1 MNGPTSLPFGGTFP
15 KEDSMPLANRS
26 LLKDLGREER
36 EIRRRISAL
45 RRQPHRRFGIPD
57 LPADGSTNVFET
69 ALGTSAEQHEEVVR
83 RRLADKSRALAEA
96 LEQVREGR
104 YGLCQAC
111 GCRIPRR
118 RLQALPTATLC
129 VTCQEQRE
137 AALAAA

>member
-1 MNGPTSLPFGGTFP
+1 
-15 KEDSMPLANRS
+15 MPLAIRS
-26 LLKDLGREER
+26 RLKDLGREER
-36 EIRRRISAL
+36 EITRRISAL
-45 RRQPHRRFGIPD
+45 RRQPHRRFGVPD
-57 LPADGSTNVFET
+57 LPADGSINVFET

-83 RRLADKSRALAEA
+83 RRLADKSQELAEA
-96 LEQVREGR
+96 LERVRDGT
-104 YGLCQAC
+104 YGICQAC